1 MQLDIIAQINDRFYV
16 FETKSGVLGIQKWV
30 ERAEI
35 FNQNG
40 NRFLTCCIDS
50 SVNPKLFQPYR
61 LLSLEHL
68 EKQLVE
74 LLDYDFPPAR
84 S

>member
-1 MQLDIIAQINDRFYV
+1 MQLDLAVQINDIFYI
-16 FETKSGVLGIQKWV
+16 FETKSGALGIQKWV
-30 ERAEI
+30 ERAQI

-40 NRFLTCCIDS
+40 NRFLTCCMDS

-61 LLSLEHL
+61 LLALELL
-68 EKQLVE
+68 EKQLVA
-74 LLDYDFPPAR
+74 LLDYDFLPAK

>member
-30 ERAEI
+30 ERAKI

-40 NRFLTCCIDS
+40 NRFLTCCIDA
-50 SVNPKLFQPYR
+50 SVNPKLFRPYR
-61 LLSLEHL
+61 LLALELL
-68 EKQLVE
+68 EKQLIE
-74 LLDYDFPPAR
+74 LLDYDFQPAKF
-84 S
+84 